1 MSLPKSEISEILSA
15 MGDILTRLIDRVEKN
30 IEFQPFERR
39 ELLNTLYKQMC
50 GVQIDEILSHV
61 DNKHKLQIKRGD
73 TATNDTYTGLAGEI
87 TMDTDTGIIR
97 VHDGETVGGVAM
109 ARAMDIN
116 GDWVV
121 ESQLPTAENNYTW
134 YRKYKS
140 GWVEMGGHYI
150 NKGSTAGYRT
160 ITLPIAMQNANY
172 FINTTCCSSYT
183 NGTGSSHAYVM
194 EKGAVVYNQT
204 SNTFQVFCQEEAS
217 ESTVYWTVCG
227 I

>member
-50 GVQIDEILSHV
+50 GVQIDEILAHV

-73 TATNDTYTGLAGEI
+73 TDKNNTYVGQPGEI
-87 TMDTDTGIIR
+87 TMDTDAKTIR
-97 VHDGETVGGVAM
+97 IHDGETTGGVAM
-109 ARAMDIN
+109 ARAIDTI

-140 GWVEMGGHYI
+140 GWVEMGGLLSGRSVTFPI
-150 NKGSTAGYRT
+150 EFAQ
-160 ITLPIAMQNANY
+160 IPTLVFGNY
-172 FINTTCCSSYT
+172 SS
-183 NGTGSSHAYVM
+183 G
-194 EKGAVVYNQT
+194 T
-204 SNTFQVFCQEEAS
+204 SNTPQN
-217 ESTVYWTVCG
+217 VYNEITTAGFTGWRTRTNAGWDSGAEDWNGCWSAYG
-227 I
+227 IAA

>member
-50 GVQIDEILSHV
+50 GVQIDEILART

-73 TATNDTYTGLAGEI
+73 TDKNNTYVGQPGEI
-87 TMDTDTGIIR
+87 TMDTDAKTIR
-97 VHDGETVGGVAM
+97 IHDGETTGGVAM
-109 ARAMDIN
+109 ARAIDTI

-140 GWVEMGGHYI
+140 DWVEMGGLLS
-150 NKGSTAGYRT
+150 GRS
-160 ITLPIAMQNANY
+160 ITFPIEFAQIPTLVFGNY
-172 FINTTCCSSYT
+172 SS
-183 NGTGSSHAYVM
+183 G
-194 EKGAVVYNQT
+194 T
-204 SNTFQVFCQEEAS
+204 SNTPQN
-217 ESTVYWTVCG
+217 VYNEITTTGFTGWRTRTNAGWDSGAEDWNGYWAAYG
-227 I
+227 IAA

>member
-15 MGDILTRLIDRVEKN
+15 IGDILTRLIDRVEKN

-50 GVQIDEILSHV
+50 GIQIDEILTRA

-73 TATNDTYTGLAGEI
+73 TTANDTYTGLAGEI

-109 ARAMDIN
+109 ARAMDIA

-140 GWVEMGGHYI
+140 GWVEMGGTI
-150 NKGSTAGYRT
+150 NTVPATEEST
-160 ITLPIAMQNANY
+160 IY
-172 FINTTCCSSYT
+172 FIIPFKDDTYYANRTLNYYV
-183 NGTGSSHAYVM
+183 GSNDW
-194 EKGAVVYNQT
+194 VVYCGSAVYNKTKT
-204 SNTFQVFCQEEAS
+204 SMSFRHKGVVSWYACGVS
-217 ESTVYWTVCG
+217 E
-227 I
+227 

>member
-109 ARAMDIN
+109 ARAMDIA

-140 GWVEMGGHYI
+140 GWVEMGGKSNTQEINFPIFFSNTNYYI
-150 NKGSTAGYRT
+150 NATSQMINQSVGNISVCYDKKEMNSVVIQVRWNGGAQDNAERLWYACGY
-160 ITLPIAMQNANY
+160 
-172 FINTTCCSSYT
+172 
-183 NGTGSSHAYVM
+183 
-194 EKGAVVYNQT
+194 
-204 SNTFQVFCQEEAS
+204 
-217 ESTVYWTVCG
+217 
-227 I
+227 